1 MDQDNDGGP
10 RLRRSQR
17 VTQLRADSNPPF
29 DPKVVME
36 SRQQQQTPNTTTPN
50 ESPTSTRSE
59 TSQSASAE
67 EGRRTAGALRAH
79 PQQLN
84 DSVKIFKHAWNEL
97 DEAEEREANKV
108 SDDYVRTI
116 RRRLSTLEDRNQ
128 RLIAHR
134 SSQNLRTSQFS
145 PLTKPILLLCDVSTF
160 NLGNCAFLFTY

>member
-1 MDQDNDGGP
+1 MDPDADGGP

-29 DPKVVME
+29 DPKAIVDA
-36 SRQQQQTPNTTTPN
+36 RQQAIQVNAVAQLPPTAQQR
-50 ESPTSTRSE
+50 EDSPSAAEDFRRSG
-59 TSQSASAE
+59 T
-67 EGRRTAGALRAH
+67 LKAH
-79 PQQLN
+79 PQQVS

-108 SDDYVRTI
+108 SDDYVKTI

-134 SSQNLRTSQFS
+134 SSQNLRTLSARLFCA
-145 PLTKPILLLCDVSTF
+145 LLCYRS
-160 NLGNCAFLFTY
+160 G